1 MSLGGAYALVTGGGR
16 GIGRAI
22 SLEFARQ
29 GANVAINYAANAA
42 AAEETAEMCRAFG
55 VDAFPIQADMADP
68 AACQSM
74 VEAILSRFGRLDIL
88 VNNAGI
94 IRNDLAVKI
103 SEENWDAVL
112 DTNLK
117 GPFFCIKA
125 AIPAMKAQ
133 KFGRIIN
140 MASTAGIMGNVAQA
154 NYSASKAGLIGM
166 TKALAKELARYDI
179 TVNAIAPGFIATDMV
194 DTLPKNFLDQVLTTI
209 PLGRFGQPEDV
220 ARAVAFLAGEG
231 GRYITG
237 QVIHVDG
244 GQVM

>member
-1 MSLGGAYALVTGGGR
+1 MSLNGKYALITGGGR

-22 SLEFARQ
+22 SLELARR
-29 GANVAINYAANAA
+29 GSNVAVNYAANKD
-42 AAEETAEMCRAFG
+42 AAEETAALCRQFG
-55 VDAFPIQADMADP
+55 VEAFPIQADVADP
-68 AACQSM
+68 AACRTM
-74 VEAILSRFGRLDIL
+74 VEDVLSRFGRLDIL

-94 IRNDLAVKI
+94 IRNNLAVKI
-103 SEENWDAVL
+103 SEEDWDAVL

-117 GPFFCIKA
+117 GPFCCIKA
-125 AIPAMKAQ
+125 AIPTMKAQ
-133 KFGRIIN
+133 KSGRIIN

-179 TVNAIAPGFIATDMV
+179 TVNAIAPGFIATEMV
-194 DTLPKNFLDQVLTTI
+194 DTIPESFLKQVLTTI
-209 PLGRFGQPEDV
+209 PLNRFGEPEDV
-220 ARAVAFLAGEG
+220 ARTAAFLAGEG

-244 GQVM
+244 GQLM

>member
-1 MSLGGAYALVTGGGR
+1 MSLGGTYALVTGGGR

-22 SLEFARQ
+22 SLELARR

-42 AAEETAEMCRAFG
+42 AAEETAELCRVFD

-74 VEAILSRFGRLDIL
+74 VDEVLSRFGRLDIL

-140 MASTAGIMGNVAQA
+140 MASTAGLMGNVAQA

-194 DTLPKNFLDQVLTTI
+194 DTIPENFLKQVLTTI
-209 PLGRFGQPEDV
+209 PLNRFGQPEDV
-220 ARAVAFLAGEG
+220 ARTAAFLAGEG